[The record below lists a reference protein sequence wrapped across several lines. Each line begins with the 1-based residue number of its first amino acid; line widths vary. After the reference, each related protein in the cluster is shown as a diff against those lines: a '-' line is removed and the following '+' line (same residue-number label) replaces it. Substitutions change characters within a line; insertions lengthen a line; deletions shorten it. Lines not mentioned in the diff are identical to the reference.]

1 VSARKASQ
9 KDNQI
14 RRTTMEKYSTYK
26 VYKNINTG
34 EILRVAFNPETE
46 DLKDELQKIGEDLS
60 Q

>member
-1 VSARKASQ
+1 
-9 KDNQI
+9 
-14 RRTTMEKYSTYK
+14 MEKYSTYK